1 MRSYRDL
8 HPVHSFDYKSY
19 RHIRWEL
26 AGERHCRGLA
36 RGGVCEWVALN
47 LIRELESCWRRRM
60 RTGLWVSG
68 HWMDTVE
75 LSCNPRVRGEETEVK
90 ALSEEIIGGAFPRSR
105 RALVTVR

>member
-1 MRSYRDL
+1 
-8 HPVHSFDYKSY
+8 
-19 RHIRWEL
+19 
-26 AGERHCRGLA
+26 
-36 RGGVCEWVALN
+36 
-47 LIRELESCWRRRM
+47 M